1 MVVVVVEGEARMET
15 GHEKVGGGPSA
26 GAGAGAGVMMG

>member
-1 MVVVVVEGEARMET
+1 MVVVVEDEAGMET